1 MDNTNFCGKTTLQR
15 NFPPIN
21 KQKLLF
27 QYLNECKLHSS
38 GWSVKKLEVIL
49 DISLSHSLCSFI
61 SLKKNNSWLYLW
73 NYWYIQ
79 SLAIFLHLPSWFKLP
94 SLSIYYNNLPT
105 GLLSPPPVPPSLAY
119 SQRWEISYKI
129 LSQIMSLLG

>member
-27 QYLNECKLHSS
+27 QYLSECKLHSS

-61 SLKKNNSWLYLW
+61 SLKKKKQLALSVKLLVHPES
-73 NYWYIQ
+73 
-79 SLAIFLHLPSWFKLP
+79 SLFLHLPSWFKLP

-129 LSQIMSLLG
+129 LS